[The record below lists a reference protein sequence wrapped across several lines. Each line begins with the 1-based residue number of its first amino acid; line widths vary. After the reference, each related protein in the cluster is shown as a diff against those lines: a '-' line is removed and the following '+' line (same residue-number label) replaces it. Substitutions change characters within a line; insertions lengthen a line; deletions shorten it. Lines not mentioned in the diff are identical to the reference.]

1 MRIRRLTAAV
11 ATVLLTVT
19 GAAGTS
25 SAAATHQPKPT
36 IVLVHGA
43 FADGGS
49 WSEVTKK
56 LQRDGYTVVS
66 PAVPLRGIA
75 SDTSYLK
82 GVLAGISGP
91 KVLVGHSYGG
101 ALITQLAGAATDVKS
116 LVYVAAFVPQ
126 AGETIGALN
135 AQFPGSEI
143 NETTTNTITYPGGV
157 DLIMKPD
164 AFRWVFAADL
174 PSRQAAVLAS
184 SQRPVAASV
193 FTETVPASAPA
204 GLPKYAV
211 VAGKDRAIAP
221 AAERFMAKR
230 ANAKVVE
237 APGAS
242 HLVMLSE
249 PSLVT
254 HTIEQAAR

>member
-1 MRIRRLTAAV
+1 MKIRRVLAAAASVLITLTGATTAV
-11 ATVLLTVT
+11 AT
-19 GAAGTS
+19 
-25 SAAATHQPKPT
+25 HKPEPKPT
-36 IVLVHGA
+36 VVLIHGA

-56 LQRDGYTVVS
+56 LQRDGYTVVA
-66 PAVPLRGIA
+66 PAVPLRSIA
-75 SDTSYLK
+75 TDTEYLT
-82 GVLAGISGP
+82 GVLAGIPGP

-101 ALITQLAGAATDVKS
+101 ALITQLAGTPGVKS

-126 AGETIGALN
+126 KGETIGALN

-143 NETTTNTITYPGGV
+143 NEKTTNAISYPGGV
-157 DLIMKPD
+157 DLVMKPD

-174 PSRQAAVLAS
+174 PTRQADVLGAA
-184 SQRPVAASV
+184 QRPVSASV
-193 FTETVPASAPA
+193 FTETVPNSAPA
-204 GLPKYAV
+204 ALPKYAV
-211 VAGKDRAIAP
+211 IAGKDRAIAP
-221 AAERFMAKR
+221 AGERFMAKR
-230 ANAKVVE
+230 ANAKIVE

-254 HTIEQAAR
+254 RTIEQAAR

>member
-1 MRIRRLTAAV
+1 MKLRRLAAAA

-19 GAAGTS
+19 GAT
-25 SAAATHQPKPT
+25 SAAATHKPQPKPT

-66 PAVPLRGIA
+66 PAVPLRSIA
-75 SDTSYLK
+75 TDTSYLN
-82 GVLAGISGP
+82 GVLAGIPGP

-101 ALITQLAGAATDVKS
+101 ALITQLAGAADVKS
-116 LVYVAAFVPQ
+116 LVYVAAFIPQ

-135 AQFPGSEI
+135 AQYPGSEI
-143 NETTTNTITYPGGV
+143 GPDTTNAIVYPGGV
-157 DLIMKPD
+157 DLVMKPD

-184 SQRPVAASV
+184 SQRPVSASV
-193 FTETVPASAPA
+193 FTEKVDASAPA

-211 VAGKDRAIAP
+211 IAGKDRAIAP
-221 AAERFMAKR
+221 AGERFMAER
-230 ANAKVVE
+230 AGAKIVD

-254 HTIEQAAR
+254 RTIEQAAR